1 MYMMKKFMIQVYGI
15 HAVIEGKCM
24 PMVYCILPRK
34 TEDMYTKLL
43 NVIKSKINSRDSIS
57 ILKNRDE
64 ATPVGMF
71 SFQFNTPGTYY
82 YWSDYVT
89 SEKVNF
95 RGSALTCLNHVLC
108 FT

>member
-43 NVIKSKINSRDSIS
+43 NVIKSN
-57 ILKNRDE
+57 
-64 ATPVGMF
+64 
-71 SFQFNTPGTYY
+71 
-82 YWSDYVT
+82 
-89 SEKVNF
+89 
-95 RGSALTCLNHVLC
+95 
-108 FT
+108 